1 MWKFIQNMKARKMNK
16 IVDEVRQELLAE
28 FLLISQDGMKEFVDS
43 RIEGQLQDLAV
54 PEIDYDEMARYI
66 DHSDVAY
73 NMDASDIAEHID
85 SYDIAQNVDIIDIAS
100 NIDTDDIAQHFDS
113 YTLAQEI
120 EMSDIADYID
130 LDGIRQEMQDTKDEI
145 ISEVEG
151 MISDAVDSLEV
162 TRG

>member
-1 MWKFIQNMKARKMNK
+1 MLKFFREMKARRMNK

-43 RIEGQLQDLAV
+43 RINSQ
-54 PEIDYDEMARYI
+54 EIDYDELARNVDY
-66 DHSDVAY
+66 
-73 NMDASDIAEHID
+73 SDIAYHID
-85 SYDIAQNVDIIDIAS
+85 RQELADEISTDDIAYHIDLYEIAS
-100 NIDTDDIAQHFDS
+100 NIDVSDVAEHFDH

-120 EMSDIADYID
+120 DVSNIAEYID
-130 LDGIRQEMQDTKDEI
+130 LDSRVDDLRDDI

-151 MISDAVDSLEV
+151 MISDAVDELEI

>member
-1 MWKFIQNMKARKMNK
+1 MLKFFREMKARRMNK

-43 RIEGQLQDLAV
+43 RINSQ
-54 PEIDYDEMARYI
+54 EIDYDELVRHVDY
-66 DHSDVAY
+66 
-73 NMDASDIAEHID
+73 SDIAYHID
-85 SYDIAQNVDIIDIAS
+85 TQELADEIS
-100 NIDTDDIAQHFDS
+100 TDDIAYNIDLYDVANNIDASEIAEHFDH

-120 EMSDIADYID
+120 EMSDIAEYID
-130 LDGIRQEMQDTKDEI
+130 LDDIRQEMQETKDEI